1 MNETEKKPTIKR
13 FIDMSET
20 LKRLSLLLG
29 PEKANEIFEQFLAEN
44 ALKTVETV
52 EDLKKVADFL
62 VKKGGF
68 IEVIGRALRTRS
80 IILET
85 RNMAFENG
93 QKNPAGKAEQR
104 IQSRMPPN

>member
-1 MNETEKKPTIKR
+1 MNETEKKPIIKR
-13 FIDMSET
+13 FIDMSDT

-29 PEKANEIFEQFLAEN
+29 PEKANEILEQFLAEN
-44 ALKTVETV
+44 ALKAVETV

-85 RNMAFENG
+85 RDKVLESD
-93 QKNPAGKAEQR
+93 QKNKANKSNPR
-104 IQSRMPPN
+104 IQAAIPPN